1 MEVDKET
8 FIPGRTKLAPG
19 ETLSPDPS
27 TYDMLHTLSTPW
39 PCLSLDIVRDS
50 LGDNRKTYPG
60 TVYAVTGT
68 QAEGSK
74 VKDNEL
80 MVIKMSGL
88 SKMEKEAESD
98 SDSDDDDMG
107 EPILEHK
114 SIPLGSTTNRIR
126 THQTPSQSGDY
137 SKPPQTLTATW
148 LENSQ
153 VVIHDVTAHLS
164 SFDVPGTILPP
175 SANKPLSTL
184 RMHKSEGYALDW
196 SPLQPLGK
204 LLTGDN
210 DGLIYAT
217 TRTEGGGWVTDTRPF
232 IGHSSSIEE
241 LQWSPNE
248 RNVFASASSDGSV
261 KVWDVRSKSRKP
273 AVDVQVSN
281 TDVNVMSWS
290 NQTAHLLATGADDGQ
305 WAVWDLRHWKPNA
318 AAPSAQITSSPVAS
332 FDFHKEPVTSIEWHP
347 TDDSVVAVGC
357 ADNTVTLW
365 DLAVE
370 LDDEESRAASMADI
384 PSQLLFVHYMESV
397 KELHWQAQMPGTLMA
412 TGSNGFR
419 YAIPRRRI
427 MAPANSFFLLVFSR
441 PSVSRRRYVSTLRP
455 TRKLHVP
462 CLAYIPFEFCEYFCS
477 SISLR
482 SELSPCLAAGLV
494 NQNHVFRSG
503 IVYRHHF
510 TVSSIQHID
519 LERPVPSL
527 TPSNNQHDDDSLLI
541 ALTTNNVNSGISST
555 IPPIPSRGQFEHQ
568 GGGGAM
574 QCKTYSVKSTAHNT
588 SGTSPSLYACRLT
601 ICYFHS
607 VHRLAHT
614 PTVM

>member
-1 MEVDKET
+1 MSKRSAEVDEQTAALKAGERPISDAPMDEAGEFEDEFEDEFESEDEILEAGVDGRPDAEREEEEKEAMDVDKET

-39 PCLSLDIVRDS
+39 PCLSFDIVRDS
-50 LGDNRKTYPG
+50 LGDNRRTYPA

-74 VKDNEL
+74 SKDNEL
-80 MVIKMSGL
+80 MVLKMSGL
-88 SKMEKEAESD
+88 SKMEREGEDSE

-175 SANKPLSTL
+175 SASKPLSTL
-184 RMHKSEGYALDW
+184 RMHKTEGYALDW

-232 IGHSSSIEE
+232 TGHASSIEE

-318 AAPSAQITSSPVAS
+318 SAPSAQIKSTPVAS
-332 FDFHKEPVTSIEWHP
+332 FDFHKEPITTIEWHP
-347 TDDSVVAVGC
+347 SDDSVVAVGS

-370 LDDEESRAASMADI
+370 LDDEESRQANMADI

-412 TGSNGFR
+412 TGSSGF
-419 YAIPRRRI
+419 
-427 MAPANSFFLLVFSR
+427 SVFKTI
-441 PSVSRRRYVSTLRP
+441 SV
-455 TRKLHVP
+455 
-462 CLAYIPFEFCEYFCS
+462 
-477 SISLR
+477 
-482 SELSPCLAAGLV
+482 
-494 NQNHVFRSG
+494 
-503 IVYRHHF
+503 
-510 TVSSIQHID
+510 
-519 LERPVPSL
+519 
-527 TPSNNQHDDDSLLI
+527 
-541 ALTTNNVNSGISST
+541 
-555 IPPIPSRGQFEHQ
+555 
-568 GGGGAM
+568 
-574 QCKTYSVKSTAHNT
+574 
-588 SGTSPSLYACRLT
+588 
-601 ICYFHS
+601 
-607 VHRLAHT
+607 
-614 PTVM
+614 